1 MTDGNARPTALLTTE
16 GTYPYEGGGVSTWCD
31 VLVRELAEF
40 DFAVLAIAG
49 GPTPVLRWE
58 LPPNARVAW
67 IPVWEG
73 GDPSLTL
80 EPGLAWTDVRRRARR
95 TTDEEIER
103 RFVPPFRRILR
114 ALRDP
119 AEDAGSACH
128 ALWRFGRSYHW
139 KTAWLSR
146 PAWRAFADDQA
157 AAAEESDER
166 FMPSV
171 ADLTTGMQW
180 LYNLLLPLAA
190 PLPRAG
196 LVHATIASSAV
207 LPGIVAAHEHG
218 TPLVVTDHGVS
229 IRERYLAV
237 SATEMSAYGKR
248 LLIAVGALLSRLAY
262 THAACVAPV
271 ANYNRRWEERYGA
284 TPERTRT
291 IYNGV
296 DPNLFVPRPKPE
308 STAGRPTVVA
318 AARVMPVKD
327 VETMIEAA
335 AVARRE
341 IPDVRFLVYGAT
353 DVDLAYTERCR
364 ALVAS
369 LGLEDTFVFAGFH
382 ARPAELYAEG
392 DISILS
398 SISEGFPYT
407 VLESMACGRPV
418 AATDVGGVREAL
430 EGAGIVVPPRDP
442 EALGQAVVR
451 LLREDDLR
459 LALGR
464 RGREEVLARF
474 RTARS
479 VEHYRSLY
487 EELMPA

>member
-1 MTDGNARPTALLTTE
+1 M
-16 GTYPYEGGGVSTWCD
+16 
-31 VLVRELAEF
+31 LVRELSEF
-40 DFAVLAIAG
+40 DFAVMAIAG

-58 LPPNARVAW
+58 LPPNARVSW

-73 GDPSLTL
+73 GDPLLTL
-80 EPGLAWTDVRRRARR
+80 EPGLGWTDVRERVAR
-95 TTDEEIER
+95 TSEEEIER
-103 RFVPPFRRILR
+103 SFVPPFRSILR
-114 ALRDP
+114 ALHDP
-119 AEDAGSACH
+119 AEDAGGAAH
-128 ALWRFGRSYHW
+128 ALWRFARDHHW
-139 KTAWLSR
+139 KTAWRSR
-146 PAWRAFADDQA
+146 QAWRVFVDEQT
-157 AAAEESDER
+157 AAAEQADER

-171 ADLTTGMQW
+171 ADLTTGMHW

-190 PLPRAG
+190 PLPDVG

-207 LPGIVAAHEHG
+207 LPGIVAARERG
-218 TPLVVTDHGVS
+218 TPLVVTDHGVA
-229 IRERYLAV
+229 IRERYIAV
-237 SATEMSAYGKR
+237 SATDMSAYGKQ
-248 LLIAVGALLSRLAY
+248 LLLAVGALLSRLAY
-262 THAACVAPV
+262 THAAWVAPV
-271 ANYNRRWEERYGA
+271 ANYNRRWEQRYGA
-284 TPERTRT
+284 EPERTRT

-335 AVARRE
+335 AVAKRE
-341 IPDVRFLVYGAT
+341 LPDVRFLVYGAT
-353 DVDLAYTERCR
+353 DVDAAYTERCR
-364 ALVAS
+364 ALVS
-369 LGLEDTFVFAGFH
+369 RLGLEETFVFAGFH
-382 ARPAELYAEG
+382 PRPAELYAEG

-430 EGAGIVVPPRDP
+430 EGSGIVVPPRDP
-442 EALGQAVVR
+442 GALGEAVVR
-451 LLREDDLR
+451 LLRDDDLR

-479 VEHYRSLY
+479 VEGYRRLY
-487 EELMPA
+487 EELLAA

>member
-1 MTDGNARPTALLTTE
+1 M
-16 GTYPYEGGGVSTWCD
+16 
-31 VLVRELAEF
+31 LVRELSEV

-58 LPPNARVAW
+58 LPPNARVSW

-73 GDPSLTL
+73 GDPSRTL
-80 EPGLAWTDVRRRARR
+80 EPALGWEDLRRRARR
-95 TTDEEIER
+95 TTEEEIER

-119 AEDAGSACH
+119 EEDAGSACH
-128 ALWRFGRSYHW
+128 ALWRFGRGFHW

-146 PAWRAFADDQA
+146 PVWRAFAEEQADDP
-157 AAAEESDER
+157 EER
-166 FMPSV
+166 FVPSV
-171 ADLTTGMQW
+171 ADLTTGLQW

-190 PLPRAG
+190 PLPQAG

-207 LPGIVAAHEHG
+207 LPGIVAAHEQQ

-237 SATEMSAYGKR
+237 SAADMSPYGKR
-248 LLIAVGALLSRLAY
+248 LLISVGALLSRLAY
-262 THAACVAPV
+262 THATWVAPV
-271 ANYNRRWEERYGA
+271 ANCNRRWEERYGA
-284 TPERTRT
+284 EPARTRT
-291 IYNGV
+291 IHNGV

-341 IPDVRFLVYGAT
+341 LPDVRFVVYGAT
-353 DVDLAYTERCR
+353 DVDPAYTERCR
-364 ALVAS
+364 ALVAR
-369 LGLEDTFVFAGFH
+369 LGLEETFVFAGFH
-382 ARPAELYAEG
+382 PRPAELYAEG

-430 EGAGIVVPPRDP
+430 EGSGIVVPPRDP
-442 EALGQAVVR
+442 EALGGAVVR
-451 LLREDDLR
+451 LLRDDDLR

-464 RGREEVLARF
+464 RAREEVLARF
-474 RTARS
+474 RTARA
-479 VEHYRSLY
+479 VESYRRLY
-487 EELMPA
+487 EEVVAS